1 MNAPVKHVNGALTNH
16 TCPAPC
22 YATVVFTSM
31 GAGYGWN
38 YDAGHRWLRAATLDI
53 ARRLQARVE
62 GIP

>member
-38 YDAGHRWLRAATLDI
+38 YDAGHRWLLRDGKWE
-53 ARRLQARVE
+53 QK
-62 GIP
+62 